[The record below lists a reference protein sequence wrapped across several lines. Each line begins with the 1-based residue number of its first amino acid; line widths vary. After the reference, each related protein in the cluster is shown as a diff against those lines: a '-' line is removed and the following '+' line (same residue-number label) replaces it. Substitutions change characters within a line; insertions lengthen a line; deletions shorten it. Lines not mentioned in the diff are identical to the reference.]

1 MYNPACASAGIP
13 ARTSPPASHTRL
25 RNGCRYHVYG
35 RCQARPRRRE
45 QVRLQGHPR
54 LRGRAQ
60 EGGRRPRHPPGTNTA
75 MRPPAPAP
83 ATDASLETIARARAR
98 PRAPLDRIARA
109 SHDVVVASTT
119 RARGDTGSRDS
130 SKTRAIAPIQGPA
143 RRVRRGYAPG
153 SPRAR
158 AEASAGFRRRSPRRA
173 PRSAWRAT
181 RASDARPR
189 ARDPAH
195 VRAPGALRA
204 HPPALY
210 PLAAVWRASWH
221 SDPARSNPGF
231 LSHEPGR
238 RKSEKRF
245 VLSPVFFSEVF
256 SSRVSST

>member
-1 MYNPACASAGIP
+1 MAAVTMSMAAVKPALVGANKSAFKG
-13 ARTSPPASHTRL
+13 TRVSAVAPKKVA
-25 RNGCRYHVYG
+25 GG
-35 RCQARPRRRE
+35 RATL
-45 QVRLQGHPR
+45 QVRTP
-54 LRGRAQ
+54 
-60 EGGRRPRHPPGTNTA
+60 A

-109 SHDVVVASTT
+109 SYDVVVASTT

-173 PRSAWRAT
+173 RAEAWRAT

-210 PLAAVWRASWH
+210 PLAAVWRASWY

-256 SSRVSST
+256 SSRDSST

>member
-1 MYNPACASAGIP
+1 
-13 ARTSPPASHTRL
+13 
-25 RNGCRYHVYG
+25 
-35 RCQARPRRRE
+35 
-45 QVRLQGHPR
+45 
-54 LRGRAQ
+54 
-60 EGGRRPRHPPGTNTA
+60 
-75 MRPPAPAP
+75 
-83 ATDASLETIARARAR
+83 
-98 PRAPLDRIARA
+98 
-109 SHDVVVASTT
+109 
-119 RARGDTGSRDS
+119 
-130 SKTRAIAPIQGPA
+130 
-143 RRVRRGYAPG
+143 VRRGYAPG

-173 PRSAWRAT
+173 RAEAWRAT

-245 VLSPVFFSEVF
+245 VLSGYFFPKF
-256 SSRVSST
+256 FLFTRFFNAFD